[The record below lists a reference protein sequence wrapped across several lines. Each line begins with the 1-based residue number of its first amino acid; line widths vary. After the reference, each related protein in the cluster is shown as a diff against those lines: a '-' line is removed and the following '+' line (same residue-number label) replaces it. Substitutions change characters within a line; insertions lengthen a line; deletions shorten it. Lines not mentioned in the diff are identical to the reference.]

1 MGMDRSSSRSR
12 GSDRAERYK
21 RSGRR
26 RCSPGNHLA
35 PGCKAASGP
44 KAACRAPERV
54 FGSGLNFSRR
64 FALISRTWWRAETTM
79 TDLSVPI
86 LALIVED
93 DEERREI
100 VAET

>member
-1 MGMDRSSSRSR
+1 
-12 GSDRAERYK
+12 
-21 RSGRR
+21 
-26 RCSPGNHLA
+26 
-35 PGCKAASGP
+35 
-44 KAACRAPERV
+44 V